1 MTTALFFLAVFGAAC
16 VEMVEA
22 ITIIV
27 AVGTTRGWAQAWGG
41 AATAVAL
48 LGIAVAVGGIPLI
61 RYVPLDVLRVAVGI
75 VALYIGTT
83 WLRKAVLRSSG
94 RKAKHDEDA
103 IYAETVGSLRG
114 SSRRGFAVAFN
125 GTLVEGTEV
134 IVIVASVG
142 LAQHRLGL
150 AAIAALSAVV
160 LVSAVGAILARQLSS
175 IPENTIKMIVGVMV
189 TAFGIFWLG
198 EGCGLKWP
206 GADASLI
213 GILGIIALFAYGA
226 VRGLERDRA
235 TG

>member
-1 MTTALFFLAVFGAAC
+1 MTTTLFFLAVFGAAC

-22 ITIIV
+22 VTIIV

-41 AATAVAL
+41 AATAVL
-48 LGIAVAVGGIPLI
+48 VLGIAVAVGGIPLI
-61 RYVPLDVLRVAVGI
+61 HYVPLYVLRVSVGI
-75 VALYIGTT
+75 VALYIGSI
-83 WLRKAVLRSSG
+83 WLRKAILRSSG

-103 IYAETVGSLRG
+103 IYAETVGSLRA

-160 LVSAVGAILARQLSS
+160 LVSVVGAILARQLSS
-175 IPENTIKMIVGVMV
+175 IPENTIKMFVGVMV
-189 TAFGIFWLG
+189 TGFGVFWLG
-198 EGCGLKWP
+198 EGAGLEWP
-206 GADASLI
+206 AADVSLI
-213 GILGIIALFAYGA
+213 GIVGVVALFAYGA
-226 VRGLERDRA
+226 VRLLERGQTA
-235 TG
+235 G